1 MTSSPGCRVDIRASF
16 LLVLVVADA
25 VLVSRTAG
33 VWRRRRY
40 RSPSAPS
47 RTGDRRDDGDETA
60 AAASVLEAARAQL
73 GLPRFIGDRQRHE
86 RPHRRPAAERVVV
99 PEYMWQLYRRQTRA
113 NRERQHRHSAAAT
126 AGGFTPPAYSAN
138 TIRSFVA
145 TASFADTLTTG
156 RLPLYTVQFNLCL
169 LSGSCPVF

>member
-1 MTSSPGCRVDIRASF
+1 MTSSRRCRVYIRASF

-60 AAASVLEAARAQL
+60 AALESARAQL

-113 NRERQHRHSAAAT
+113 NRERQHRRSAAAT
-126 AGGFTPPAYSAN
+126 AGGFTPPAFSAN

-145 TASFADTLTTG
+145 TTTFADTLTTG

-169 LSGSCPVF
+169 LSESCPVF